1 MAIASAP
8 VGRGRI
14 AWILSIVVGVI
25 LLVIGLATGP
35 NYTLVLIGALFLVIG
50 LVMLIASRMTRGGA
64 D

>member
-25 LLVIGLATGP
+25 LLVIGL
-35 NYTLVLIGALFLVIG
+35 
-50 LVMLIASRMTRGGA
+50 VMLIASRMTRGGA